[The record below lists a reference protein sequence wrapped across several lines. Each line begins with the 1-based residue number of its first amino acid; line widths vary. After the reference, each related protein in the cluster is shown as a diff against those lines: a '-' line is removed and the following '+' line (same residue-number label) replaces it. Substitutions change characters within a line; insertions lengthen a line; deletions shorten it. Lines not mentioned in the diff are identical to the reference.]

1 MLVKTF
7 KTENLN
13 PSFMENIFAFKKN
26 TMLRTRLILQLAIRL
41 HSQVTYE
48 DESLTELVS
57 NILWNS
63 MPEQIKLENS

>member
-1 MLVKTF
+1 
-7 KTENLN
+7 
-13 PSFMENIFAFKKN
+13 MENIFAFKKN

-48 DESLTELVS
+48 DESLTELGS